1 MNVSWFTILSN
12 CLRNHWRRSRKRP
25 PFLGRIMSWCYT
37 ATLRPRITLSDY
49 ISTSLDVL
57 RNSGHGQMP
66 WREVNYFLVIYI
78 HIWATPLF
86 RIFAILYL
94 FATHW
99 SIDIHILF
107 QPYCHI
113 GFVGWVSPLVCLVKY
128 PDLTTEN
135 IAVLGNPSSGLRDE
149 VPTSPFPRTHH
160 WLVKITSGIP

>member
-1 MNVSWFTILSN
+1 MRHLSHSIAWATLAKRNLLQKNVTTHMMSVMNVSWFTILSN
-12 CLRNHWRRSRKRP
+12 CLRSHWRRSRKRP

-37 ATLRPRITLSDY
+37 ATLRPRITLSDC

-99 SIDIHILF
+99 SIDIYYFNLIAIL
-107 QPYCHI
+107 
-113 GFVGWVSPLVCLVKY
+113 GSL
-128 PDLTTEN
+128 D
-135 IAVLGNPSSGLRDE
+135 
-149 VPTSPFPRTHH
+149 
-160 WLVKITSGIP
+160 GIPLLFVS